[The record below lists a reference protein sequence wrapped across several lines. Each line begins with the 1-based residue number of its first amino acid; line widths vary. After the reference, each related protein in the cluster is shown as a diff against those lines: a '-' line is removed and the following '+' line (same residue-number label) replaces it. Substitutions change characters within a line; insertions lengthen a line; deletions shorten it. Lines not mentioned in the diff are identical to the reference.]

1 MIEKRAKIAHRIDTK
16 ENWLIN
22 DPVLIPG
29 ELAIS
34 SEVDN
39 SNTYYTI
46 KIGNGTDHWSEVKPE
61 RTFLSEKEIK
71 EYIIEHTESK
81 NRIPYKLIHPFNSG
95 ITDTNADFT
104 CTDMSNNNTSEL
116 NNYLN
121 SLSDTDTVIFGKGVY
136 NINSTLYFGAKKI
149 IFDHGAI
156 IKCNHN
162 SEYTNEEIPFINL
175 TTGIIENGNFLYV
188 GEPSSYQPCI
198 ESIGFSKTLNST
210 ISNFLVVY
218 NGTGYIENN
227 IFEHAD
233 EKITMN
239 ITLGAIVKGNTF
251 KSNDNKG
258 IINVSG
264 SSKILHNNVG
274 RIVLAENAGAVSA
287 FNVVAYDTT
296 VSTGNKIND
305 FKFGV

>member
-1 MIEKRAKIAHRIDTK
+1 MIQKRAKIAHRIDTK
-16 ENWLIN
+16 ENWRIN
-22 DPVLIPG
+22 DPVLISG

-34 SEVDN
+34 SEVRN

-46 KIGNGTDHWSEVKPE
+46 KVGNNANQWSEVPEE
-61 RTFLSEKEIK
+61 RTFLSEKELK
-71 EYIIEHTESK
+71 EYIISYTESK
-81 NRIPYKLIHPFNSG
+81 NRIPYKLIHPYNSG
-95 ITDTNADFT
+95 APDTNADFT
-104 CTDMSNNNTSEL
+104 CTDMSNNTSEL
-116 NNYLN
+116 NNYLD

-136 NINSTLYFGAKKI
+136 NINSTLNFGAKKI

-156 IKCNHN
+156 IKCNYNPEHTTG
-162 SEYTNEEIPFINL
+162 ETPFIDL

-188 GEPSSYQPCI
+188 GEHSTHQPCI
-198 ESIGFSKTLNST
+198 NSSGFSKTLNST

-218 NGTGYIENN
+218 TGTGYIENN
-227 IFEHAD
+227 IFEHAT
-233 EKITMN
+233 EAIIMN

-305 FKFGV
+305 FNFGV

>member
-1 MIEKRAKIAHRIDTK
+1 MIQKRAKIAHRIDTK
-16 ENWLIN
+16 ENWDIN
-22 DPVLIPG
+22 DPVLISG

-71 EYIIEHTESK
+71 EYIIEYTESK

-104 CTDMSNNNTSEL
+104 CTDMSNNNTEEL

-121 SLSDTDTVIFGKGVY
+121 SLEYTDTVIFGKGVY
-136 NINSTLYFGAKKI
+136 NINSTLNFGAKKI

-156 IKCNHN
+156 INCHYNPDH
-162 SEYTNEEIPFINL
+162 TTEEIPFIDL
-175 TTGIIENGNFLYV
+175 TTGIIENGNFLYI
-188 GEPSSYQPCI
+188 GDPNRHQPCI
-198 ESIGFSKTLNST
+198 KSSGFSKTLSST
-210 ISNFLVVY
+210 ISNFHVVY
-218 NGTGYIENN
+218 TGTGYIENN
-227 IFEHAD
+227 IFEHDD
-233 EKITMN
+233 EKIIMN

-264 SSKILHNNVG
+264 ESKILHNNVG

-296 VSTGNKIND
+296 VSTGNKIYD
-305 FKFGV
+305 FNFGV